1 MTSVLVT
8 LVYVQPGIL
17 RGSSQSK
24 NMLTLFFSLKGEI
37 KLWVLCLE
45 MAVSKNSPVVFYHLK
60 VETSDRHVALLF
72 YFM

>member
-8 LVYVQPGIL
+8 LAYVQPGIL

-24 NMLTLFFSLKGEI
+24 NMPTLFSLKGEI
-37 KLWVLCLE
+37 KLRNLCLE
-45 MAVSKNSPVVFYHLK
+45 MTVSKNSPVVFYHLK
-60 VETSDRHVALLF
+60 VETSDRRVALLF